1 MLTVGIVGAGPAGLS
16 AARMLQ
22 ETGRARAIIFE
33 KQERVGGKSFST
45 PRYGDVHDIGTC
57 YSTMAHAITNRWMRD
72 LKIGQIPI
80 ARQMVDGAPV
90 MQYIMGGRPFTTT
103 REALQFMS
111 AWKRQTRAFEE
122 TPGDQAVR
130 ATAAMPVGAW
140 LDQQGLP
147 SMRRYMQRGLTNMG
161 YGYLDETPT
170 IQALR
175 WCTPSLLISGA
186 LKQVKA
192 PENGWQS
199 FWERFSQSLDV
210 RLGQGVL
217 GVRRGND
224 TIDISTP
231 AGVTRVDA
239 LLIAA
244 PLDELKDAMA
254 FSATEERVLEAV
266 TWGRLAATL
275 ASIAGWRR
283 NDDIVIYEDA
293 LLPGA
298 SPGALLSSRVA
309 GKPPP
314 KKDRHGTRMFMC
326 FQYGGALSSAELADR
341 LRTEVCQRGGYLDHV
356 AMQKIWNFAP
366 RYDTRALEDGLVAR
380 MRDMQGDQRTWYTG
394 ATFSFEAVSN
404 IVEFNKTLVP
414 RMIDGL
420 GALSR

>member
-16 AARMLQ
+16 AARLLQ
-22 ETGRARAIIFE
+22 ETGRARAVIFE

-45 PRYGDVHDIGTC
+45 PRYGEVHDIGTC
-57 YSTMAHAITNRWMRD
+57 YSTMAHEASNRWMRE
-72 LKIGQIPI
+72 LSIRQVPI

-90 MQYIMGGRPFTTT
+90 MRYIMGGQPFTTT
-103 REALQFMS
+103 HEALRFMS
-111 AWKRQTRAFEE
+111 AWKRQTQAFEASPE
-122 TPGDQAVR
+122 DPAVR
-130 ATAAMPVGAW
+130 AAAAMPVGAW

-186 LKQVKA
+186 LKQIKA
-192 PENGWQS
+192 PEKGWQS

-217 GVRRGND
+217 EVRRGND
-224 TIDISTP
+224 AIDITTQ

-244 PLDELKDAMA
+244 PLDELTDAMT
-254 FSATEERVLEAV
+254 FSVDEQRVIDAV

-275 ASIAGWRR
+275 ASIIGWRR

-293 LLPGA
+293 LRPGA
-298 SPGALLSSRVA
+298 PPGVLLSSRVA
-309 GKPPP
+309 GKPPA
-314 KKDRHGTRMFMC
+314 KKDRHGARMFMC
-326 FQYGGALSSAELADR
+326 FQYGGELSPADLADR
-341 LRTEVCQRGGYLDHV
+341 LRAEVCQRGGYLDHIT
-356 AMQKIWNFAP
+356 MQKVWKFAP
-366 RYDTRALEDGLVAR
+366 RYDARALEDGLVAR
-380 MRDMQGDQRTWYTG
+380 MRDMQGVQRTWYTG

-404 IVEFNKTLVP
+404 IVAFNTKLVS
-414 RMIDGL
+414 RMMDGP
-420 GALSR
+420 GSARR